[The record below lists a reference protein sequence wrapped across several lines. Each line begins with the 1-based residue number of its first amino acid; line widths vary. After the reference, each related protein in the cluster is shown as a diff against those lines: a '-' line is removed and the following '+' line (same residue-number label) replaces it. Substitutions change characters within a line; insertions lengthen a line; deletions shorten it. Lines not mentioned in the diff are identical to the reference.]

1 MEVKLAVV
9 VVPAVISAVPQGVMR
24 NSWKL
29 VASPLPA
36 RTVAVW

>member
-1 MEVKLAVV
+1 MEVRFAVV
-9 VVPAVISAVPQGVMR
+9 TVLARIKAVFQGVMR

-36 RTVAVW
+36 RMAAIC